1 MTSKKDLETI
11 RGGKTNNVY
20 TVWTRTE
27 GQAFGTVGVLKSG
40 NKDVAVT
47 KTFPYGFTGPAR
59 EAARCLAEKL

>member
-1 MTSKKDLETI
+1 MASKPELETI

-40 NKDVAVT
+40 RKDVAVT
-47 KTFPYGFTGPAR
+47 QVFPYGFTGPAR
-59 EAARCLAEKL
+59 EAARKLAESL